1 MSDADRTVRPV
12 RGDDRPGTRVLG
24 WGVRGTR
31 CLLFAVVLVLQFA
44 PSLLAEDVPSPKDTI
59 VESLRLRESDPAA
72 VRRFMRFGGLAIVVG
87 LGLWGAHW
95 VYQRLTQAQRRTRPS
110 RGRRPSRAP
119 RHVERTLATLGL
131 DASERGFITRIA
143 RHQGLDPN
151 RLVNHR
157 TTFEQAIESS
167 RDLIHEDPDQEIVL
181 RAVRDKLGWTGAPGT
196 EAAPTVPLRV
206 DRTGQFEI
214 ELNQELDVFGTGEA
228 TGYCA
233 RAVLI
238 YRDDH
243 HLVLRFHEEID
254 GAVWK
259 AGAVAQ
265 IYFWRANDAG
275 YLVRARIQ
283 EYRTQSPGFLVLS
296 QPESVERQQKRIYVR
311 VPAEDTIRFVHL
323 PLAEVGA
330 LLGYE
335 NRVGGLY
342 DGVLEDLS
350 AGGFRLTTDQE
361 LRPGD
366 YLVIPDFPPADGAEV
381 MVRVVTELPPGDD
394 GRPRYGVQYIGVSAV
409 TRDLVSRAVFAR
421 QRASIARRTGE
432 AKPAAPVGARAPMR
446 QESRDD
452 DVLTIAE
459 ELERALPES
468 REEAATQ
475 DFGPSP
481 EELEL
486 EAETLLSGGDAPDRS
501 GDSADF
507 DSGASGDVDADASA
521 VAAAIASDLA
531 ASPQSADAPEE
542 PVTEESL
549 DAGASAEA
557 LEAETVPDSAS
568 PQVDAAL
575 DAMAAEAEED
585 AIDSAIS
592 ADAMDERSASG
603 DSEANEELERDP
615 SRSEN
620 S

>member
-1 MSDADRTVRPV
+1 M
-12 RGDDRPGTRVLG
+12 RGLIV
-24 WGVRGTR
+24 
-31 CLLFAVVLVLQFA
+31 AAALVLLFA
-44 PSLLAEDVPSPKDTI
+44 PSLLAEDVSSPKDTI

-72 VRRFMRFGGLAIVVG
+72 VRRFMRFGGLAIFIG
-87 LGLWGAHW
+87 LFVWAAHW
-95 VYQRLTQAQRRTRPS
+95 GYQRLTERRSRPS

-167 RDLIHEDPDQEIVL
+167 RDLIHDDPDQEIVL
-181 RAVRDKLGWTGAPGT
+181 RAVRDKLGWTGAPGS
-196 EAAPTVPLRV
+196 EPAAPVPLRV
-206 DRTGQFEI
+206 DRAGQFEI

-243 HLVLRFHEEID
+243 HLVLRFHEQID

-283 EYRTQSPGFLVLS
+283 EYRAQSPGFLVLS

-311 VPAEDTIRFVHL
+311 VPAADDIRFVHL

-330 LLGYE
+330 LLGHE

-342 DGVLEDLS
+342 DGALEDLS
-350 AGGFRLTTDQE
+350 AGGFRLTTDQG
-361 LRPGD
+361 LKPGD
-366 YLVIPDFPPADGAEV
+366 YLVIPDFPPAAGAEV
-381 MVRVVTELPPGDD
+381 MVRVVTELPVGED

-421 QRASIARRTGE
+421 QRASIAARTGE
-432 AKPAAPVGARAPMR
+432 SKVTAPVGAPAPMR

-452 DVLTIAE
+452 DVLSIAE

-468 REEAATQ
+468 REAEATP

-486 EAETLLSGGDAPDRS
+486 EAETLLSGGDAPDRA

-507 DSGASGDVDADASA
+507 DSEASVDADASA
-521 VAAAIASDLA
+521 VAAAIAGNLA
-531 ASPQSADAPEE
+531 VSPESEDGLEE

-549 DAGASAEA
+549 DAGDSAEA
-557 LEAETVPDSAS
+557 FEAEGDPDSAS
-568 PQVDAAL
+568 PQVDAEL

-592 ADAMDERSASG
+592 ADAMNEGRASG
-603 DSEANEELERDP
+603 DSEATEELERDP